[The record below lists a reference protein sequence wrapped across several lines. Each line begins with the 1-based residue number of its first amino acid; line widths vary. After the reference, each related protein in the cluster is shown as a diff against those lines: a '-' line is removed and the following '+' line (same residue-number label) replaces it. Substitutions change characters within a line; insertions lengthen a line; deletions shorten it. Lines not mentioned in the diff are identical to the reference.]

1 MITIPLNSNTGIRI
15 PAGTPPK
22 KPESKRTEFIP
33 QIGVSIPQAAK
44 MLNVG
49 KPLVS
54 HLVKT
59 GKIRAIKLGKRVVV
73 SVQSLHDL
81 VDGKNEPQNSVEHT
95 AELQGE
101 KE

>member
-15 PAGTPPK
+15 PARTPQK
-22 KPESKRTEFIP
+22 KPEGKRTESIP
-33 QIGVSIPQAAK
+33 PIGVSIPQAAK
-44 MLNVG
+44 MLNIG

-59 GKIRAIKLGKRVVV
+59 GEIRAIKLGKRVVV

-81 VDGKNEPQNSVEHT
+81 VDGKNEPQNSVENT
-95 AELQGE
+95 AELHGE

>member
-1 MITIPLNSNTGIRI
+1 
-15 PAGTPPK
+15 
-22 KPESKRTEFIP
+22 
-33 QIGVSIPQAAK
+33 
-44 MLNVG
+44 MLNIG

-59 GKIRAIKLGKRVVV
+59 GEIRAIKLGKRVVV

-81 VDGKNEPQNSVEHT
+81 VDGKNEPQNSVDNT
-95 AELQGE
+95 AELHGE

>member
-15 PAGTPPK
+15 PARTPQK
-22 KPESKRTEFIP
+22 KPEGKRTESAP
-33 QIGVSIPQAAK
+33 PIGVSIPQAAK
-44 MLNVG
+44 MLNIG

-59 GKIRAIKLGKRVVV
+59 GKIRSIKLGKRVVV

-81 VDGKNEPQNSVEHT
+81 VDGKNEPQNSVENT
-95 AELQGE
+95 AELHGE